1 MVPESPEKHGTMSVL
16 IAQAD
21 VGPLGFDAWLTAAV
35 LVVILIGL
43 VRDWLGP
50 DVLLTAGVTTLVLFG
65 VLEPGPAFAGFANEG
80 VLTIAGLFVVARAV
94 EESGALDRIARSLL
108 GMQGSERQALLRT
121 MVATAGISTVLNNTP
136 VVAMLGP
143 TVRRWA
149 RQHGISPKRLLI
161 PVSYAAILGG
171 VCTLI
176 GTSTNLVVAGLMRD
190 AGMGEFGMFEITVL
204 GLPCAVVGI
213 GFMVLIGRHLLPN
226 VLEPLPK
233 GGDEVET
240 SEQPPGP
247 EASATRQLAVL
258 SAVVVMIV
266 IPFLTSISLLTSVFT
281 TALILLFTGSI
292 SVRSARQSLHLEVLV
307 TVAMAFGM
315 GKALYDTGLA
325 GAVAHLIVVPA
336 APWGTLALFAAVFLV
351 TMLFTELITNNAAA
365 VLMFPIAQAA
375 AIEVGVDPRPLVI
388 LVAVA
393 ASCSFAT
400 PIGYQTNM
408 MVAQL
413 GGYRATEFLRVGV
426 PMNLLM
432 LVTGT
437 LAAWLVW
444 G

>member
-1 MVPESPEKHGTMSVL
+1 MALSP
-16 IAQAD
+16 AD
-21 VGPLGFDAWLTAAV
+21 AGFSSLGFDAWLTAAV
-35 LVVILIGL
+35 LGVIMVGL

-80 VLTIAGLFVVARAV
+80 VLTIAGLFVVARAI
-94 EESGALDRIARSLL
+94 EESGALDRLARSLL
-108 GMQGSERQALLRT
+108 GMQGSESGALVRI
-121 MVATAGISTVLNNTP
+121 MVATAGMSTVLNNTP
-136 VVAMLGP
+136 VVAMLAP

-149 RQHGISPKRLLI
+149 RLHGISPKRLLI

-176 GTSTNLVVAGLMRD
+176 GTSTNLVVAGMMRN
-190 AGMGEFGMFEITVL
+190 AGMGEFGMFEITVI

-213 GFMVLIGRHLLPN
+213 VFMVFVGRHLLPN
-226 VLEPLPK
+226 VLEPLPS
-233 GGDEVET
+233 GTREVET
-240 SEQPPGP
+240 TEANESSPAP
-247 EASATRQLAVL
+247 EASSTRQLAVL
-258 SAVVVMIV
+258 AGVLVMILV
-266 IPFLTSISLLTSVFT
+266 PFVSSISLLTSVFT
-281 TALILLFTGSI
+281 TALVLLFTGSI
-292 SVRSARQSLHLEVLV
+292 SVRSARESLHLEVLV

-315 GKALYDTGLA
+315 GKALFDTGLA
-325 GAVAHLIVVPA
+325 GMVAHLVVVPA
-336 APWGTLALFAAVFLV
+336 APLGTLALFAAVFLV
-351 TMLFTELITNNAAA
+351 TALFTELITNNAAA
-365 VLMFPIAQAA
+365 VLMFPIAHAA
-375 AIEVGVDPRPLVI
+375 ALEVGVDPRPLII

-413 GGYRATEFLRVGV
+413 GGYRVSEFLRVGL

-432 LVTGT
+432 LITGT
-437 LAAWLVW
+437 LAAWLAW

>member
-1 MVPESPEKHGTMSVL
+1 MREL
-16 IAQAD
+16 IAISPAYA
-21 VGPLGFDAWLTAAV
+21 GFGSLGVDAWLTAAV
-35 LVVILIGL
+35 LIVIMVGL

-50 DVLLTAGVTTLVLFG
+50 DVLLTAGVTALVLFG

-94 EESGALDRIARSLL
+94 EESGALDRLAHWLL
-108 GMQGSERQALLRT
+108 GMKGSERGAVIRT
-121 MVATAGISTVLNNTP
+121 MLATAGMSTVLNNTP
-136 VVAMLGP
+136 VVAMLAP

-176 GTSTNLVVAGLMRD
+176 GTSTNLVVAGMMRD
-190 AGMGEFGMFEITVL
+190 AGMGEFGMFEITIV
-204 GLPCAVVGI
+204 GLPCAVVGL
-213 GFMVLIGRHLLPN
+213 GFMTLVGRHLLPN
-226 VLEPLPK
+226 VLEPLPS
-233 GGDEVET
+233 GGGEVET
-240 SEQPPGP
+240 TEPPP
-247 EASATRQLAVL
+247 TPAASSNRQLAVL
-258 SAVVVMIV
+258 AAVVAMILV
-266 IPFLTSISLLTSVFT
+266 PFLTPISLLTSVFT
-281 TALILLFTGSI
+281 TALLLLFTGSI

-315 GKALYDTGLA
+315 GKALFDTGLA
-325 GAVAHLIVVPA
+325 TMVAHLVVVPA
-336 APWGTLALFAAVFLV
+336 APFGTLALFAAVFLV
-351 TMLFTELITNNAAA
+351 TALFTEFITNNAAA
-365 VLMFPIAQAA
+365 VLMFPIAHAA
-375 AIEVGVDPRPLVI
+375 ALEVGVDPRPLVI

-413 GGYRATEFLRVGV
+413 GGYRVSEFLRVGV
-426 PMNLLM
+426 PMNLM
-432 LVTGT
+432 MWITGT
-437 LAAWLVW
+437 LAAWLAW

>member
-1 MVPESPEKHGTMSVL
+1 MSVL
-16 IAQAD
+16 IAQAGL
-21 VGPLGFDAWLTAAV
+21 GPLGFDAWLTAAV
-35 LVVILIGL
+35 LVVIMVGL

-50 DVLLTAGVTTLVLFG
+50 DVLLTAGVTALVLFG
-65 VLEPGPAFAGFANEG
+65 VLEPGQAFAGFANEG
-80 VLTIAGLFVVARAV
+80 VLTIAGLFVVARAI
-94 EESGALDRIARSLL
+94 EESGALDRLAHSLL
-108 GMQGSERQALLRT
+108 GMQGSERGAVIRT
-121 MVATAGISTVLNNTP
+121 MLATAGISTVLNNTP

-143 TVRRWA
+143 AVRRWA
-149 RQHGISPKRLLI
+149 RQHGVSPKRLLI

-176 GTSTNLVVAGLMRD
+176 GTSTNLVVAGMMRD
-190 AGMGEFGMFEITVL
+190 AGMGEFGMFEITGV

-213 GFMVLIGRHLLPN
+213 GFMVLVGRHLLSD
-226 VLEPLPK
+226 VLEPLPS
-233 GGDEVET
+233 GGEVEIT
-240 SEQPPGP
+240 QQSSVP
-247 EASATRQLAVL
+247 EASTQRQAAVLLAVL
-258 SAVVVMIV
+258 AMILV
-266 IPFLTSISLLTSVFT
+266 PFLTPISLLTSVFT

-292 SVRSARQSLHLEVLV
+292 SVRSARQSLQLEVLV
-307 TVAMAFGM
+307 TIAMAFGM
-315 GKALYDTGLA
+315 GKALFDTGLA
-325 GAVAHLIVVPA
+325 SAVAHLVVVPA

-365 VLMFPIAQAA
+365 VLMFPIAHAA
-375 AIEVGVDPRPLVI
+375 AGQVGVDPRPLVI

-413 GGYRATEFLRVGV
+413 GGYRVTEFLRVGL

-432 LVTGT
+432 LITGT

>member
-1 MVPESPEKHGTMSVL
+1 MSVL
-16 IAQAD
+16 GLSPAPTSL
-21 VGPLGFDAWLTAAV
+21 VELGFDAWLTAVV
-35 LVVILIGL
+35 LGVILVGL

-50 DVLLTAGVTTLVLFG
+50 DVLLTAGVTTLVLAG

-94 EESGALDRIARSLL
+94 EESGALDRLAHSLL
-108 GMQGSERQALLRT
+108 GMQGSERGALVRT

-136 VVAMLGP
+136 VVAMLAP

-149 RQHGISPKRLLI
+149 RQHGVSPKRLLI

-176 GTSTNLVVAGLMRD
+176 GTSTNLVVAGMMRD
-190 AGMGEFGMFEITVL
+190 AGMGELGMFEITGV
-204 GLPCAVVGI
+204 GLPCAVMGI
-213 GFMVLIGRHLLPN
+213 AFMAMIGRHLLPN
-226 VLEPLPK
+226 VLEPLPR
-233 GGDEVET
+233 GGEVET
-240 SEQPPGP
+240 TEEHAVP
-247 EASATRQLAVL
+247 EASSKRQLGVL
-258 SAVVVMIV
+258 ALVVAMIL
-266 IPFLTSISLLTSVFT
+266 IPFLTPISLLTSVFT
-281 TALILLFTGSI
+281 TALVLLFSGSI

-315 GKALYDTGLA
+315 GKALSDTGLA
-325 GAVAHLIVVPA
+325 NMVAHVLVAPA
-336 APWGTLALFAAVFLV
+336 APYGTLALFAAVFLA
-351 TMLFTELITNNAAA
+351 TSIFTELITNNAAA
-365 VLMFPIAQAA
+365 VLMFPIAYAA
-375 AIEVGVDPRPLVI
+375 AQQVGVDPRPLVI

-413 GGYRATEFLRVGV
+413 GGYRVSEFLRVGV

-432 LVTGT
+432 MVTGT
-437 LAAWLVW
+437 LSAWLLW